1 MRWLAAWRLPLRLA
15 WREAR
20 RAPLRSA
27 LVLVMI
33 ALPVLAVTVA
43 DTVYS
48 TSKLDGAQG
57 VERRLGAAEVRVQLG
72 SSSPVLQLPDPDRGS
87 IQPGADGTEE
97 PATLAQVR
105 RVVGE
110 VPVVEVRHDSLRF
123 VTDAGVGDAEVL
135 LTDLGSPLTA
145 GLVELSAGRW
155 PQTPHEVVVN
165 AALVERGPELGED
178 LALDDGSS
186 VRIVGTA
193 ESAITSSRPMVVGPL
208 GAVASSDVAS
218 RTYLLGG
225 DPVSWA
231 EVGELNAIGATVL
244 SRAVLADPPPTSA
257 LDPRIRELLSVAD
270 RTGLTVLAL
279 VVVMVLIEVVL
290 LAGPAFAVGARR
302 QARTLALMA
311 AAGGSPGDARRVVLG
326 SGVVLGL
333 LGSVLGLLLGLG
345 LARAL
350 MPVFQGFS
358 DAGFGPF
365 DVDVLHLAGVSG
377 FGLLSALLAAAVP
390 AFTAARQDVV
400 AVLGGRRGDARPS
413 RRSPVLGLVLVG
425 VGVAGAASGAR
436 GVARGELLIAGS
448 AIVLVLGM
456 VLVVPVVVV
465 AVAALARR
473 LPLSLRFAA
482 RDAARHRTRTVP
494 AVAAVAATVAGV
506 VALGIATSSDEAEN
520 LASYVPQAPAG
531 TGYVSH
537 DSGRAA
543 DFGTDRAVLARELPR
558 ARVRD
563 VVGVPWQSAS
573 GGSQDVR
580 VAGARTESV
589 LTGWYPGPGG
599 DVLVSAS
606 SLPPTLQGLT
616 ASPAQVARAERTLA
630 EGGAVLLSD
639 TGADLDEARLVART
653 QGGDSR
659 RSVRTPVTLPAAV
672 LPVATGEA
680 NCPAGALAPGG
691 RPARPRGRDHRA
703 RPERRRHR
711 RRGAQRPRG
720 PRRAAGPADPLRRAR
735 LPASR
740 RGRHHPAGAGRSRG
754 GADARRHAHRDLP
767 GPLRRPSRP
776 RHAGRG
782 RRQPAHPARRRV
794 VVRAGRGARGRP
806 ARGAGRARAGHRDQ
820 LSAHRV
826 PATPAG
832 SPVRR
837 PTTSTSRGCW
847 CSASS
852 SGSRC
857 SPPPSSA

>member
-20 RAPLRSA
+20 RAPLRGA

-123 VTDAGVGDAEVL
+123 VTDAGVGDADVL

-186 VRIVGTA
+186 VPDRRHRRVGDHVEPA
-193 ESAITSSRPMVVGPL
+193 DGRRPPRCGGVVRRGLAHLPARWRPGL
-208 GAVASSDVAS
+208 VGRGRRAQRDRCHRALACGAGRPAADV
-218 RTYLLGG
+218 
-225 DPVSWA
+225 
-231 EVGELNAIGATVL
+231 
-244 SRAVLADPPPTSA
+244 RAR
-257 LDPRIRELLSVAD
+257 PRIRELLSVAD

-358 DAGFGPF
+358 DAGFGP
-365 DVDVLHLAGVSG
+365 VRRRR
-377 FGLLSALLAAAVP
+377 AAP
-390 AFTAARQDVV
+390 
-400 AVLGGRRGDARPS
+400 GGRRRLRAAQRAARRRGAGLHGLAPGRGGGARRTPGRRPTFPSVARARARPRRGRRGGGGVRRQGRGAGRAASS
-413 RRSPVLGLVLVG
+413 RGRPSSWCSAWSWWCRSWSSRWRRWPDGCRCRYGSPPATRPATAPAPCPRSPRWPPPSPASSRSASRPAATRRRTAPPTCRRPRPGTRLRLPRQRSGPRLRHRPRR
-425 VGVAGAASGAR
+425 ARPRAAASPGAR
-436 GVARGELLIAGS
+436 RASAYRRRAR
-448 AIVLVLGM
+448 
-456 VLVVPVVVV
+456 
-465 AVAALARR
+465 
-473 LPLSLRFAA
+473 
-482 RDAARHRTRTVP
+482 
-494 AVAAVAATVAGV
+494 AAVA
-506 VALGIATSSDEAEN
+506 
-520 LASYVPQAPAG
+520 
-531 TGYVSH
+531 
-537 DSGRAA
+537 GRP
-543 DFGTDRAVLARELPR
+543 G
-558 ARVRD
+558 
-563 VVGVPWQSAS
+563 
-573 GGSQDVR
+573 
-580 VAGARTESV
+580 AGARTGPCSPAG
-589 LTGWYPGPGG
+589 TPAPGG

-630 EGGAVLLSD
+630 EGGAV
-639 TGADLDEARLVART
+639 
-653 QGGDSR
+653 
-659 RSVRTPVTLPAAV
+659 PAQRHR
-672 LPVATGEA
+672 
-680 NCPAGALAPGG
+680 G
-691 RPARPRGRDHRA
+691 RP
-703 RPERRRHR
+703 
-711 RRGAQRPRG
+711 RRGA
-720 PRRAAGPADPLRRAR
+720 A
-735 LPASR
+735 
-740 RGRHHPAGAGRSRG
+740 G
-754 GADARRHAHRDLP
+754 GA
-767 GPLRRPSRP
+767 
-776 RHAGRG
+776 HAGR
-782 RRQPAHPARRRV
+782 
-794 VVRAGRGARGRP
+794 
-806 ARGAGRARAGHRDQ
+806 
-820 LSAHRV
+820 
-826 PATPAG
+826 
-832 SPVRR
+832 
-837 PTTSTSRGCW
+837 
-847 CSASS
+847 
-852 SGSRC
+852 
-857 SPPPSSA
+857 